1 MISRPEKKLSS
12 WNIYE
17 NGKRGGCDMGDKYFT
32 TFWYDRYDWKYD
44 WSYLKGHLWLILWLF
59 GISVWLTS
67 YLCIINHTLPIIS
80 YRTVLLY
87 YTLYLKGHL
96 WLILWLFG
104 ISVYLCIPY
113 LLYHITLLYTRCTL
127 SFPILRLTVT
137 HFVNCWSGM

>member
-1 MISRPEKKLSS
+1 MIFGRHYVNRWQIRRDKYDFTSEKKPSS

-67 YLCIINHTLPIIS
+67 YLCMINHTLPIIS
-80 YRTVLLY
+80 YRTLLLY
-87 YTLYLKGHL
+87 YTL
-96 WLILWLFG
+96 WLFPFIYG
-104 ISVYLCIPY
+104 NHTCTHKSIFHTGMNYL
-113 LLYHITLLYTRCTL
+113 
-127 SFPILRLTVT
+127 
-137 HFVNCWSGM
+137 NQ